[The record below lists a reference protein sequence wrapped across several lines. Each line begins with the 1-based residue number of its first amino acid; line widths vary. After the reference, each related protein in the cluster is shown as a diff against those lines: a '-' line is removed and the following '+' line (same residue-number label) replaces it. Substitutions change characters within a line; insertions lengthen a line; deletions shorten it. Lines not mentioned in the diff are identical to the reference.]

1 VKIVD
6 LISKNVLSWKLSN
19 SLVTEFCLKA
29 LKMAQGGRRSLKLYT
44 PISTSGS
51 RHLPSN
57 PRLQDEE
64 IKISW

>member
-29 LKMAQGGRRSLKLYT
+29 LKMAQGGRRRLKTIHSDKYFRF
-44 PISTSGS
+44 TSSAFESKAAG
-51 RHLPSN
+51 
-57 PRLQDEE
+57 
-64 IKISW
+64 